1 MDNICYL
8 EYISRP
14 EQPFIIFYTCTI
26 EVNLTSTKVRVVS
39 KPYNG
44 VTGNGVTRNGVTSFF
59 FLFFSETR
67 FLQTSQTIEQDK
79 NLTLACS
86 KRSDSGERCEV
97 KKAIK
102 SIV

>member
-44 VTGNGVTRNGVTSFF
+44 VTGNRVTRNSATSFF
-59 FLFFSETR
+59 LFS
-67 FLQTSQTIEQDK
+67 LKPGLSKPLSLSQTIEQDK
-79 NLTLACS
+79 NLTLNCFVL
-86 KRSDSGERCEV
+86 KRYHHLSSLMR
-97 KKAIK
+97 
-102 SIV
+102 

>member
-44 VTGNGVTRNGVTSFF
+44 VTGNGVTRNSVTSFF
-59 FLFFSETR
+59 FLFSLKPDFSKPAK
-67 FLQTSQTIEQDK
+67 L
-79 NLTLACS
+79 LS
-86 KRSDSGERCEV
+86 K
-97 KKAIK
+97 IK
-102 SIV
+102 ILS